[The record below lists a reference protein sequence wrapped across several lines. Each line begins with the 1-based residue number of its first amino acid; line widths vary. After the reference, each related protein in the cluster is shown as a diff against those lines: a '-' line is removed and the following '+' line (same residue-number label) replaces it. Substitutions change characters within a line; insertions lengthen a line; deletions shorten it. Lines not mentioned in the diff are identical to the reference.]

1 MERMAKWTREQL
13 EECTSLAKARFKD
26 YYSPEA
32 ARSWINLEYSDV
44 KEYLE
49 EVIPESI
56 RLHGIEAGAIRLR
69 KTKEE
74 EAQRTRNKE
83 HYGRAMTDQ
92 ELAENPE
99 LFEKLQKNVNK
110 RVFGI
115 ECTDD
120 ELFTKYWTD
129 IKAQVVK
136 E

>member
-1 MERMAKWTREQL
+1 MAKWTREQL
-13 EECTSLAKARFKD
+13 EECTSIAKARFKD

-49 EVIPESI
+49 EVIPESV
-56 RLHGIEAGAIRLR
+56 RLHGIEAGAIRAR
-69 KTKEE
+69 KMREE
-74 EAQRTRNKE
+74 EDQRRRNHE
-83 HYGRAMTDQ
+83 HYGRKMTDQ
-92 ELAENPE
+92 ELADNPE
-99 LFEKLQKNVNK
+99 LFEKLQRNVNK

-115 ECTDD
+115 ECTDV
-120 ELFTKYWTD
+120 ELFTKYWTE